1 MQKQL
6 ENAYILGELGI
17 SYDMIKKFETF
28 RKQGIKPRDL
38 SSRLA
43 YPYQDFLDLCLL
55 IKEEKEDRKKYDRVG
70 NTNLKIE
77 RVIFSDPATIVVWS
91 DNTKTIVKTQNDE
104 PFDTE
109 KGLALAIIKRLY
121 GNSGSYYDLFKK
133 YCADQYE
140 VLDKMKKTE
149 EELKKSEVK
158 TETKTVKKEEETKV

>member
-6 ENAYILGELGI
+6 ENAYVVGELGI
-17 SYDMIKKFETF
+17 SYDLIKKFETF
-28 RKQGIKPRDL
+28 RKQGVKPRDL

-55 IKEEKEDRKKYDRVG
+55 IKEEKEDRKKYNRVG

-77 RVIFSDPATIVVWS
+77 RVIFSGPATIVVWS

-104 PFDTE
+104 PFDAE
-109 KGLALAIIKRLY
+109 KGLALAIVKKLY

-133 YCADQYE
+133 YCAEQYKD
-140 VLDKMKKTE
+140 LD
-149 EELKKSEVK
+149 
-158 TETKTVKKEEETKV
+158 ETKEIEEETKEPETKAIEKEKEIKSLDN